1 MQQFILIPEVPAIVR
16 KIADH
21 GEHWAFFAKE
31 DRQLAEDSYR
41 SLLNKQITELNY
53 TWTNFDFHRQGRE
66 YTLKFLP
73 TETSNG

>member
-16 KIADH
+16 KIADR
-21 GEHWAFFAKE
+21 GEHWAFF
-31 DRQLAEDSYR
+31 DRDDRDKATRCYHR
-41 SLLNKQITELNY
+41 LLSGQQEAYFL